1 MRHFGTLVTS
11 HAQSRLCH
19 RRHPVRV
26 LAIEAIGGVGAGF
39 VAALVIGGAIGA
51 LGGADAD

>member
-1 MRHFGTLVTS
+1 MLKAACAIDAILF
-11 HAQSRLCH
+11 AY
-19 RRHPVRV
+19 
-26 LAIEAIGGVGAGF
+26 LAIEAIGGAGAGF